1 MINRDDVA
9 REKMQRAVQMLQ
21 ENGIDMWVF
30 YTRLKV
36 DTALE
41 LMFNTDTQNEVL
53 FLLTR
58 GGDRIA
64 VALPEDA
71 EKYEKSGLYTRVI
84 STETSV
90 SSPNITPSMADKL
103 PVTVRT
109 FPSPE
114 VYPSSDHVTGS
125 VVFIPSSSTTGIS

>member
-84 STETSV
+84 STEAGEFMKKFKELFDEYQVQSLAL
-90 SSPNITPSMADKL
+90 NDSMDDTRCDGL
-103 PVTVRT
+103 
-109 FPSPE
+109 SM
-114 VYPSSDHVTGS
+114 GL
-125 VVFIPSSSTTGIS
+125 